1 MKERNLFFFLFLWY
15 LIKKYYENRMPDQQN
30 LFSEPRL
37 FFYFL
42 SACAMWS
49 LNFVIF
55 SAAERQG
62 VFGMWTTAVR

>member
-1 MKERNLFFFLFLWY
+1 MKERNLFFYFYGNEL
-15 LIKKYYENRMPDQQN
+15 KKYYEDRMPDQQN